1 MITEADRLL
10 TRREAAEH
18 LRLSIKTLE
27 AWALKGR
34 GPRFVRM
41 GTRVAYRQSDL
52 NRWIEE
58 HIATTQDGR

>member
-1 MITEADRLL
+1 MIAEADRLL
-10 TRREAAEH
+10 TRREAANV
-18 LRLSIKTLE
+18 LSLSIKTLE

-34 GPRFVRM
+34 GPKFVRM

-58 HIATTQDGR
+58 HVASTTDDR